1 MITNTINVQKEYLE
15 FIKNLK
21 RKISMYDLK
30 SEFKQ
35 IIFLCVG
42 TNKIIGD
49 MIGPMVGEDL
59 KNRINKNTKKEIIVF
74 GNMENTLNLKN
85 AKNIIS
91 NIKSK
96 YVNPFIITIDTALG
110 KEENLK
116 KIYVTQG
123 EIEIGKAV
131 SKGIKYESHVNIKG
145 VVGKY
150 SNTKEKNI
158 NTLKNVEPESIFYLS
173 SIISNGITEVIKNI

>member
-1 MITNTINVQKEYLE
+1 MITNPIDVQTEYLE
-15 FIKNLK
+15 FIKSLK
-21 RKISMYDLK
+21 NKISMYDLK
-30 SEFKQ
+30 KEFTE
-35 IIFLCVG
+35 IVFLCVG

-59 KNRINKNTKKEIIVF
+59 KNRIYKNVKKEIIIF

-85 AKNIIS
+85 AENIIGEVK
-91 NIKSK
+91 NRYI
-96 YVNPFIITIDTALG
+96 NPFIITIDTALG
-110 KEENLK
+110 REENLK

-131 SKGIKYESHVNIKG
+131 SKGIKYKSHVNIKG

-150 SNTKEKNI
+150 SSTKEKNI
-158 NTLKNVEPESIFYLS
+158 NTLKNVEPEAIFYLS

>member
-1 MITNTINVQKEYLE
+1 MISNSQNIQTDYLQ

-21 RKISMYDLK
+21 NKINKYDLK
-30 SEFKQ
+30 REFTE

-42 TNKIIGD
+42 SNKIIGD
-49 MIGPMVGEDL
+49 MIGPIVGEEL
-59 KNRINKNTKKEIIVF
+59 NKQINKNTKKEIVVF
-74 GNMENTLNLKN
+74 GNMKNTLNLKN
-85 AKNIIS
+85 AEETIVNVK
-91 NIKSK
+91 KS
-96 YVNPFIITIDTALG
+96 YTNPFIITVDTALG

-116 KIYVTQG
+116 KIYITQG

-131 SKGIKYESHVNIKG
+131 SRGIKYESHLNIKG

-150 SNTKEKNI
+150 SMIVEKNI
-158 NTLKNVEPESIFYLS
+158 NTLKNVEPEAIFYLS